1 MKERMAGCLSAPAV
15 MGTDL
20 AERGQW
26 KVPVICEVMWGKQ
39 EYRGKRLGSVP
50 DMGQAGC

>member
-1 MKERMAGCLSAPAV
+1 MKRRKVGCLSALAV
-15 MGTDL
+15 T
-20 AERGQW
+20 ERDPW
-26 KVPVICEVMWGKQ
+26 KVSVICEVMWGKQ